1 MKPDSSTPKR
11 SFLKALSW
19 ETFSNLIC
27 FVLAIAMFGN
37 IGGCVAFTIL
47 AFIVKLIL
55 YYWHERIWH
64 QIPFGKNIRE

>member
-1 MKPDSSTPKR
+1 
-11 SFLKALSW
+11 
-19 ETFSNLIC
+19 
-27 FVLAIAMFGN
+27 MFGN